1 MDPSQHDIDRIY
13 ALLEGIEEDA
23 KSLRWAEERPWTR
36 DSHIWLDARV
46 VTVDMHDLN
55 AALAKK
61 VIAVVAEM
69 AQDLEM
75 GCIVFVTGWGKHSV
89 GMPVLPGV
97 VSAALVRLERGRG
110 WRMRTVG
117 SGRYVLVINEE
128 RAPATYRSNM
138 PLGIRLFL
146 FTFLG
151 LLVWAAP
158 PVGIGLAACVL
169 VWLVMKLKNKSNADS
184 P

>member
-1 MDPSQHDIDRIY
+1 MEPSQHDIERVCTQ
-13 ALLEGIEEDA
+13 LECIEEGA
-23 KSLRWAEERPWTR
+23 KTLPWAEERRWTR
-36 DSHIWLDARV
+36 ESHIWLDARV

-61 VIAVVAEM
+61 VIGLVADIAPEL
-69 AQDLEM
+69 QM
-75 GCIVFVTGWGKHSV
+75 GCIVFVTGWGRHSV
-89 GMPVLPGV
+89 GLPVLPGV

-117 SGRYVLVINEE
+117 SGRFVLVVNEE
-128 RAPATYRSNM
+128 RTPATYRSNM

-146 FTFLG
+146 FAFLG

-158 PVGIGLAACVL
+158 PVGIGLVACVL
-169 VWLVMKLKNKSNADS
+169 VWIVMRLKNKSDS
-184 P
+184 ESV